1 MKNILQ
7 NESGHAPLITALV
20 WRCIDNLGSGKGV
33 AHDGHQMAKANRT
46 KDSGQVLVEFAL
58 TASIFL
64 FLILSI
70 MDFGILFSTKLT
82 LQNAVR
88 QAGRYAITG
97 QCITGSNGNCTSTRL
112 DSIVQTLQTASLGI
126 LNSSNCTGNNVI
138 CTLTCTNNGGG
149 CPNQAGGPGDIVTIT
164 VTYPYPLITAPVSR
178 FFPGGAYAITV
189 SSAFTN
195 EPFPPSSS

>member
-1 MKNILQ
+1 MKNILKL
-7 NESGHAPLITALV
+7 ESGQAPLITALL
-20 WRCIDNLGSGKGV
+20 RGRIDSLESGKGV
-33 AHDGHQMAKANRT
+33 AHDGPQMAKANSS

-97 QCITGSNGNCTSTRL
+97 QCITGSNGNCTSTRFN
-112 DSIVQTLQTASLGI
+112 SIVQTLQTASLGT
-126 LNSSNCTGNNVI
+126 LNSSNCTGSNAI
-138 CTLTCTNNGGG
+138 CKITCTNDGGG

-164 VTYPYPLITAPVSR
+164 VTYPYSLITAPVSR
-178 FFPGGAYAITV
+178 LFPGGAYMITV
-189 SSAFTN
+189 SAAFTN

>member
-1 MKNILQ
+1 MKNILTL
-7 NESGHAPLITALV
+7 ESGQALLITALP
-20 WRCIDNLGSGKGV
+20 RGRIDNRESGNGV
-33 AHDGHQMAKANRT
+33 AHDGHQMPKANSS

-64 FLILSI
+64 FLTLSI

-97 QCITGSNGNCTSTRL
+97 QCITGSNGNCTSTRFN
-112 DSIVQTLQTASLGI
+112 SIVQTLQTVSLGT
-126 LNSSNCTGNNVI
+126 LNSSNCTGSNAI
-138 CTLTCTNNGGG
+138 CSIACTNNGGG

-178 FFPGGAYAITV
+178 FFPGGVYTITV

-195 EPFPPSSS
+195 EPFPPGSS